1 MTTPGIVPKRPHVSV
16 VMSVYNGE
24 RFLSEALESVLTQ
37 ENCDFEVVVIEDGS
51 TDSSGSILR
60 EYSRRDS
67 RLIVHAQENEGLA
80 RALNRGFILA
90 RAPFVARLDQDD
102 LAAPRRLERQRQFLR
117 EHADVAV
124 VGGAVDFIDES
135 GRPFSHWQYPLTD
148 TAIRREFAHTT
159 ALVHSAVM
167 VRKAAFERARG
178 YRPIFTAALDL
189 DLWLRLAER
198 NEMANLPERVV
209 SYRIHSAQ
217 MSIQHLECVALET
230 IAARTAARVR
240 AEHAE
245 DPFDTLDRI
254 DDDAIEALG
263 VPMED
268 VTAAFVEL
276 ATWLA
281 KMARKAGDAEV
292 AARLFDE
299 AQASAQSQTGSH
311 ALLSHVYRQRA
322 RTYAEEQRSIRAKL
336 SLVAALLAE
345 RVGRRRYRA

>member
-1 MTTPGIVPKRPHVSV
+1 
-16 VMSVYNGE
+16 
-24 RFLSEALESVLTQ
+24 
-37 ENCDFEVVVIEDGS
+37 
-51 TDSSGSILR
+51 
-60 EYSRRDS
+60 
-67 RLIVHAQENEGLA
+67 
-80 RALNRGFILA
+80 
-90 RAPFVARLDQDD
+90 
-102 LAAPRRLERQRQFLR
+102 
-117 EHADVAV
+117 
-124 VGGAVDFIDES
+124 
-135 GRPFSHWQYPLTD
+135 
-148 TAIRREFAHTT
+148 
-159 ALVHSAVM
+159 M

-178 YRPIFTAALDL
+178 YRPNFIAALDL

-198 NEMANLPERVV
+198 NGMANLPERVV

-230 IAARTAARVR
+230 IAARMAARVR

-254 DDDAIEALG
+254 DDDAIKSLG

-268 VTAAFVEL
+268 VTAAFVQL

-299 AQASAQSQTGSH
+299 AEARARSETGSD
-311 ALLSHVYRQRA
+311 ALLTHVYRQRA
-322 RTYAEEQRSIRAKL
+322 WPHAEKQRSIRAKL

-345 RVGRRRYRA
+345 RVGRRSYRT